1 MMIVVMKAGAS
12 VKDVSAVIKHVEGL
26 GLKPHVSKGEETTV
40 IGLIGDERKVDPAA
54 VSTLAGVD
62 KVIPVLKPYKLAS
75 RDFKAK
81 DTVVKVGDVR
91 IGGGGFTVIAGPCAV
106 ETPEQTLE
114 CARKVGKSGA
124 SILRGGAFKPRTS
137 PYAFQGLGRRGLEIL
152 ADARRETGLPVIT
165 EVMTVEDVPL
175 VAEFADILQIGARNS
190 QNFNLL
196 DACGRQEKPVL
207 LKRGLSGTIEE
218 LLLSA
223 EYILSRGNPNVI
235 LCERGIRTYEKA
247 TRNTLD
253 IAAVPVLKKLSHLP
267 VVIDPSH
274 ATGIRELVAP
284 LAKAAVAVGADGVL
298 IEVHPHPEKAL
309 CDGPQ
314 SLTPEMF
321 DKLVHELKPIAK
333 AVGLEFGK

>member
-1 MMIVVMKAGAS
+1 M
-12 VKDVSAVIKHVEGL
+12 
-26 GLKPHVSKGEETTV
+26 
-40 IGLIGDERKVDPAA
+40 
-54 VSTLAGVD
+54 
-62 KVIPVLKPYKLAS
+62 
-75 RDFKAK
+75 
-81 DTVVKVGDVR
+81 
-91 IGGGGFTVIAGPCAV
+91 
-106 ETPEQTLE
+106 E
-114 CARKVGKSGA
+114 CARKVGKIGA
-124 SILRGGAFKPRTS
+124 RVLRGGAFKPRTS
-137 PYAFQGLGRRGLEIL
+137 PYAFQGLGREGLEIL
-152 ADARRETGLPVIT
+152 AQARKETGLPVIT

-175 VAEFADILQIGARNS
+175 VSEFADILQIGARNS

-196 DACGRQEKPVL
+196 DAAGRQPKPVL

-253 IAAVPVLKKLSHLP
+253 ISAVPVLKKLSHLP

-274 ATGIRELVAP
+274 ATGLRELVAP
-284 LAKAAVAVGADGVL
+284 LSKAAVAVGADGVL
-298 IEVHPHPEKAL
+298 IEVHPHPDKAL

-321 DKLVHELKPIAK
+321 DALIHELKPIAK
-333 AVGLEFGK
+333 AVGLGM